1 MDSLPYFLLLLLVV
15 SLTTLV
21 WVVFRYR
28 ALRSQL
34 RKYERILRQSASGD
48 TPLLALPSNVKRL
61 EELSTIVK
69 SMVTSLSTQLSS
81 VDSNR
86 ARLAA
91 MLDQMTDGVLIA
103 GEEGRIQ
110 FANPAAEKLFGSGLV
125 ERSVPEVLRNHQL
138 IQAWQRCQ
146 ELDEMQV
153 ETAEIKGRR
162 HFLQLIAIPD
172 QHAPGGS
179 LLVVQDLTR
188 IRRLETI
195 RRDFISNL
203 SHELRTPLAS
213 LRALTET
220 LQDGA
225 LADPEAA
232 PRFISRIATEV
243 DALAQMAQELLD
255 LSRIESGQV
264 SLERKPV
271 APKKLLVSA
280 AERMR
285 LQAERAG
292 LSLQVN
298 CPPNLTN
305 VSADEPRIEQVLV
318 NLIHNAVKFS
328 PPGGDVLLSAD
339 IVTGSL
345 TPGETEAVEGA
356 VRFVVHDSGVGIPA
370 DDVPRIFERFYRID
384 KSRAGGG
391 TGLGLSISRHLI
403 EAHGGQIWAESRE
416 GEGSTFYFT
425 LQNA

>member
-1 MDSLPYFLLLLLVV
+1 MDSASYFLLLLLVV
-15 SLTTLV
+15 SLVTLA
-21 WVVFRYR
+21 WVVFHYLS
-28 ALRSQL
+28 LRCQL
-34 RKYERILRQSASGD
+34 RKYDRILRQSASGNNSV
-48 TPLLALPSNVKRL
+48 LALPSNVKEL
-61 EELSTIVK
+61 EDLSNVVK
-69 SMVTSLSTQLSS
+69 ALVTSLSTQLSV

-103 GEEGRIQ
+103 SEEGRIQ
-110 FANPAAEKLFGSGLV
+110 FANPAAEKLFGKGLI
-125 ERSVPEVLRNHQL
+125 ERSVPEVLRNHRL

-153 ETAEIKGRR
+153 ETAEITSRR
-162 HFLQLIAIPD
+162 YFLQLIVIPD

-188 IRRLETI
+188 IRHLETI

-225 LADPEAA
+225 LVDPEAA
-232 PRFISRIATEV
+232 PHFISRIAIEV
-243 DALAQMAQELLD
+243 DALTQMAQELLD

-264 SLERKPV
+264 SLYRKPV
-271 APKKLLVSA
+271 APKKLLASA
-280 AERMR
+280 ADRMR

-292 LSLQVN
+292 ISLQVD
-298 CPPNLTN
+298 CQPDLPK

-318 NLIHNAVKFS
+318 NLIHNAVKFT
-328 PPGGDVLLSAD
+328 PPGGDVVLSAD
-339 IVTGSL
+339 IIPASSL
-345 TPGETEAVEGA
+345 QGKGEAGEDL
-356 VRFVVHDSGVGIPA
+356 VRFAVKDSGQGIPA
-370 DDVPRIFERFYRID
+370 DDVPRIFERFYRVD

-391 TGLGLSISRHLI
+391 TGLGLSISRHLV
-403 EAHGGQIWAESRE
+403 ESHGGQIWAESRE

-425 LQNA
+425 LQTT